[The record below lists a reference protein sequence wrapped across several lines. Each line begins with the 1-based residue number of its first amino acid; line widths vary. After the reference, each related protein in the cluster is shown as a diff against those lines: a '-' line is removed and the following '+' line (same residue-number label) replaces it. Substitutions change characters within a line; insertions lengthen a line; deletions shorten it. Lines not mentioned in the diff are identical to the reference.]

1 MVHTSNVYS
10 SNGGSVG
17 CLAKQII
24 YKGKA
29 AHAGGSPHSG
39 VNALYAANCGLNAI
53 NAIRETFREQD
64 QIRVHPIVTEGGVM
78 VNAIPAT
85 VTLESYVRGKSF
97 DAISHENAKVNR
109 ALIGAALSLGA
120 NIEILDTPGYAP
132 LCNDPTLVALAK
144 DCAEAVMPG
153 YLFPAS
159 KGYSSGSTDM
169 GDLSCI
175 MPVVHPY
182 AGGATGTSHGAD
194 YYISDPEAACVT
206 NAKWQLLMLKRL
218 LENDAALAKR
228 VIAEAKPP
236 FPSKEAYL
244 AYVDSLACSGD
255 RITYGEDGNTTV
267 RLDASARKEAQGS
280 LAI

>member
-1 MVHTSNVYS
+1 
-10 SNGGSVG
+10 
-17 CLAKQII
+17 
-24 YKGKA
+24 
-29 AHAGGSPHSG
+29 
-39 VNALYAANCGLNAI
+39 
-53 NAIRETFREQD
+53 
-64 QIRVHPIVTEGGVM
+64 
-78 VNAIPAT
+78 
-85 VTLESYVRGKSF
+85 
-97 DAISHENAKVNR
+97 
-109 ALIGAALSLGA
+109 
-120 NIEILDTPGYAP
+120 
-132 LCNDPTLVALAK
+132 
-144 DCAEAVMPG
+144 MPG
-153 YLFPAS
+153 YLFPTG

-169 GDLSCI
+169 GDLSCV

-206 NAKWQLLMLKRL
+206 NAKWQLLILKRL

-255 RITYGEDGNTTV
+255 RITYGEDGSTTV
-267 RLDASARKEAQGS
+267 RLDVIPKKENQSS